1 MSNFLPA
8 RKKINAGIDLT
19 PLIDVVFQLLIFL
32 LVSSQFITKSEE
44 VKVNLPLNKGTAAPL
59 DLEEKIHL
67 LTITEKNQLFL
78 NGVEITQ
85 TELGE
90 KVAELVRHS
99 SIKKM
104 EVRGDRESR
113 LGLFIEAIE
122 TVKNSGIESLSY
134 RKEQLEE

>member
-1 MSNFLPA
+1 MSHFLPV
-8 RKKINAGIDLT
+8 RKKINTGIDLT

-44 VKVNLPLNKGTAAPL
+44 VKVNLPQSKGIASPI

-67 LTITEKNQLFL
+67 LTITAENQLFL
-78 NGVEITQ
+78 NGVEIAQ
-85 TELGE
+85 TELGR
-90 KVAELVRHS
+90 KVEALVTQS
-99 SIKKM
+99 SIKNM
-104 EVRGDRESR
+104 EIRGDEESN
-113 LGLFIEAIE
+113 LGVFIEAIE